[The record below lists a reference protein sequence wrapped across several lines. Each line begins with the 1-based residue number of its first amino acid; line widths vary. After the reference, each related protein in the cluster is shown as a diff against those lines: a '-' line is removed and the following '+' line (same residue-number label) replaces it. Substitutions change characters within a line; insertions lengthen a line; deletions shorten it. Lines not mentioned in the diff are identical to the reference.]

1 MDTPPDRG
9 DCYRSGGALRS
20 GTVAAFTLTEP
31 FVCTE
36 ENVLYRGAD
45 VTSGETYTI
54 TGDWDNGDEITLM
67 AYGST
72 QAQEMENRTETY
84 YSGPLSDGLLYRAG
98 GISPVLFQFR
108 GPEGTQ
114 IRSLSLSDGTKIPT
128 SYTLLPENLVSRFQK
143 NLFQDRSFLLRVQ
156 YLKDGWTLF
165 TQSPLTGT
173 AWALRRVC

>member
-1 MDTPPDRG
+1 MLWGLYEGLGQKAAEVLNGHPRLIAGIATG
-9 DCYRSGGALRS
+9 LVVLCAA

-84 YSGPLSDGLLYRAG
+84 YSGPLSEA
-98 GISPVLFQFR
+98 SFTV
-108 GPEGTQ
+108 PE
-114 IRSLSLSDGTKIPT
+114 
-128 SYTLLPENLVSRFQK
+128 
-143 NLFQDRSFLLRVQ
+143 
-156 YLKDGWTLF
+156 
-165 TQSPLTGT
+165 
-173 AWALRRVC
+173 

>member
-1 MDTPPDRG
+1 MVL
-9 DCYRSGGALRS
+9 CAA

-84 YSGPLSDGLLYRAG
+84 YSGPLSEASFTVPE
-98 GISPVLFQFR
+98 GITRVLFQFR